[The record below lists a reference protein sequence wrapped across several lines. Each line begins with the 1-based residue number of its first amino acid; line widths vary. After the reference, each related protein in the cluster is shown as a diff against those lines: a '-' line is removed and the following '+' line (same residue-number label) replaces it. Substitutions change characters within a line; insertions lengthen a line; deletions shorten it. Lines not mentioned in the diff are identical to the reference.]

1 MRAHF
6 SDISPPVRS
15 RGATGSRRRALVS
28 AAVAVLLLVTAGL
41 LGLAPPAAAAPD
53 GSPSPDR
60 PSATVPSSGTPT
72 PTPQP
77 LSLDDPGDALV
88 TRFPLTVRGSG
99 EPGDTVAVSAGAS
112 ATAANRCQATVD
124 SSGRFSCDL
133 RALPD
138 GPNVTIRAESSA
150 TGQADTAQV
159 AVLSPPVIVA
169 DGTATGGGVH
179 GTAYPGARVTVTA
192 DTGATCQ
199 FPADSTG
206 AWGCVLTGSLPDGRH
221 TVTATQAAPFSGT
234 RSAASAAVSI
244 LVDTAAPAAPTITA
258 PSPGTTVNTGDAMTF
273 TGAGEEG
280 GSITVYAN
288 TSAGAAVACTAQVA
302 GGAWSCSGT
311 LPEGGFL
318 ITALQRDAAGNIS
331 PGSNTVAVTVA
342 RAGAP
347 AAPPST
353 RAPKPTPTPTPTPA
367 PTTPPGTA
375 VPAPPTSG
383 QHPGTKGW
391 IDTPFSTASAP
402 VVSVEAFPGWL
413 RSVLLA
419 LAAVVLLVL
428 PARLL
433 AGTIA
438 RGRAAREADGD
449 LPRRRSSIFGRNRAR
464 GELGEADALLGRRT
478 AEDPGRGAATGAAGA
493 AAAHVGGSG
502 TAAQPV
508 WLAPV
513 TGVLAT
519 ALPTPPTPVK
529 GPGTYMRLLIAVVLA
544 LILVNV
550 VWVLAARGMARQLRR
565 PVPTVTV
572 RPGLLVLV
580 AVAAIGSRL
589 FGLDPALLFGLV
601 LGVVIAPEV
610 GRVARG
616 SIAAVQVSATA
627 ALGVLAWLLTGVLPA
642 PSGAVSAFVV
652 ECANALAMVGIGSSA
667 IALLPLGG
675 LAGRA
680 VFQWSRLVWTGL
692 SLVVFTL
699 LFALLLPVASLV
711 ENGTGMIAATVVA
724 LAFAV
729 LSVSAWLWER
739 YVEPAR

>member
-1 MRAHF
+1 M
-6 SDISPPVRS
+6 
-15 RGATGSRRRALVS
+15 
-28 AAVAVLLLVTAGL
+28 TAGL

-53 GSPSPDR
+53 APPSPGR
-60 PSATVPSSGTPT
+60 PSSTVPSSGTPT

-77 LSLDDPGDALV
+77 LSLDDPGDGLV
-88 TRFPLTVRGSG
+88 TRFPLTVRGGG

-112 ATAANRCQATVD
+112 ATAANRCEATID

-138 GPNVTIRAESSA
+138 GPNVTIRAESAA
-150 TGQADTAQV
+150 TGQTVTTQV

-169 DGTATGGGVH
+169 DGAATGGGVH

-192 DTGATCQ
+192 DSGATCQ
-199 FPADSTG
+199 FPADSSG

-221 TVTATQAAPFSGT
+221 TVTATQVAPFSST
-234 RSAASAAVSI
+234 RSAASAPVAI

-258 PSPGTTVNTGDAMTF
+258 PAPGATVNTGDAMTF
-273 TGAGEEG
+273 AGGGEEG

-288 TSAGAAVACTAQVA
+288 TSAGATVACTAQVT

-311 LPEGGFL
+311 LPEGGYL
-318 ITALQRDAAGNIS
+318 VTALQRDAAGNIS

-347 AAPPST
+347 AAPPAT
-353 RAPKPTPTPTPTPA
+353 RTPKPTPTPTPTPA

-375 VPAPPTSG
+375 LPAPPAG
-383 QHPGTKGW
+383 GEHPGTKGW

-413 RSVLLA
+413 RSALLA

-438 RGRAAREADGD
+438 RGRAAREAGGES
-449 LPRRRSSIFGRNRAR
+449 PRRRSSIFGRNRAR
-464 GELGEADALLGRRT
+464 GELGEADALLGRR
-478 AEDPGRGAATGAAGA
+478 AEEDSGRASAWGAPATRGDAPGSSA
-493 AAAHVGGSG
+493 
-502 TAAQPV
+502 AAQPV

-513 TGVLAT
+513 TGVLAA
-519 ALPTPPTPVK
+519 ALVTLSTSVK
-529 GPGTYMRLLIAVVLA
+529 DPGAYVRLLIAVALA
-544 LILVNV
+544 IVLVNA
-550 VWVLAARGMARQLRR
+550 VWVLAARAMARRLRR
-565 PVPTVTV
+565 PLPTVAV
-572 RPGLLVLV
+572 RPALLVLV

-589 FGLDPALLFGLV
+589 FGLAPALLFGLV
-601 LGVVIAPEV
+601 LGVVVAPEV

-642 PSGAVSAFVV
+642 PSGAISAFVV

-680 VFQWSRLVWTGL
+680 VFQWSRLMWTGL